1 MAHARDASTR
11 GLAALSAVRGRKR
24 RLLLLRFKSEQ
35 NQAACKPGLPARRM
49 QRYICAMRFA
59 VYGLVGLLACAQPL
73 AAAHAQTSQVV
84 NAVSATEKTPTLP
97 PRVPLAAARRMT
109 HSVGADY
116 GLFVYQSTGLPLSA
130 GGAAVFYRARFD
142 AGLAVSAGLRF
153 LHVDRLPAGFGIEGF
168 VSAQV
173 APQLGHWHPLVGIE
187 VGGTSLS
194 SDRLQ
199 PEPGYSPEEYQSKQ
213 GSLGP
218 AYVGFVLAPLRFCV
232 RRVTFAVAGLQ
243 LATHLPQLG
252 RALRL
257 QSMAAQLEWR
267 F

>member
-1 MAHARDASTR
+1 M
-11 GLAALSAVRGRKR
+11 
-24 RLLLLRFKSEQ
+24 
-35 NQAACKPGLPARRM
+35 RM
-49 QRYICAMRFA
+49 QRYICTMRFA

-84 NAVSATEKTPTLP
+84 NAVSATEKTPTLS

-199 PEPGYSPEEYQSKQ
+199 PGPGYSPEEYQSKQ

-232 RRVTFAVAGLQ
+232 RRVTFSVAGLQ